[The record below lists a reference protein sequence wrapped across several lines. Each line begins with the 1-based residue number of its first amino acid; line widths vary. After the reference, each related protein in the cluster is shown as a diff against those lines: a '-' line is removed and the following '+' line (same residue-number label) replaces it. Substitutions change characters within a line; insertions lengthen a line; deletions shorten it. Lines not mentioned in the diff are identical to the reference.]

1 MIIKSSCKAKITY
14 LYITIFIDQNITW
27 FLMNNVRN
35 GGEIKLNIP
44 NLYEEHLKNEC
55 ISNLLEFDKQ
65 SIEYVLWIAL
75 VLTL

>member
-1 MIIKSSCKAKITY
+1 
-14 LYITIFIDQNITW
+14 
-27 FLMNNVRN
+27 MNNVRN